1 MYSPLQTKSFF
12 CTSGTLRPLIWAGA
26 MHWVKGA
33 KPRLALSQSE
43 SQDRWQSQW
52 RLLECRRLRR
62 RSEGNINFELNPGL
76 RFFFLFLQNFNS
88 EQRLR
93 REPALLH
100 TETYNVISSA
110 LISPRSV
117 TIWLRLQR
125 GHTHSEI
132 SICSGSQNHRQDKE
146 EPEVW
151 MEKTQRRRQRAEEN
165 KKKTYTGCRQK
176 MNDGVKPTNQ
186 SS

>member
-76 RFFFLFLQNFNS
+76 RCFFFFFYKILTVTSTGTCTFTHRDIQCNILGSHFPKVCDNMTASTERTHTQRNLYLF
-88 EQRLR
+88 
-93 REPALLH
+93 REPESQTGQRGTRGVDGEDTK
-100 TETYNVISSA
+100 TETES
-110 LISPRSV
+110 
-117 TIWLRLQR
+117 R
-125 GHTHSEI
+125 GE
-132 SICSGSQNHRQDKE
+132 
-146 EPEVW
+146 
-151 MEKTQRRRQRAEEN
+151 
-165 KKKTYTGCRQK
+165 
-176 MNDGVKPTNQ
+176 
-186 SS
+186 